1 MSTKKEPSVAP
12 IRRSVTVSWP
22 QEEAYR
28 RFCQDLPKWWPTFS
42 YSIGGSR
49 VARVVFEPHA
59 GGLIYEEHKDGTR
72 MRWGKVIALEPPR
85 RVVFTF
91 HPSRADS
98 DAQQVEITFSPDG
111 AGTRVDLISTG
122 WEKMSDQAQR
132 TRGGY
137 QLGWGLVLDR
147 FAGRFSPALLFF
159 GAMSAGITL
168 IGQRGKFV
176 RTSLGKMEDEP
187 SNP

>member
-1 MSTKKEPSVAP
+1 MSTKKEPSVEP

-28 RFCQDLPKWWPTFS
+28 RFTQDFAKWWPSYS

-49 VARVVFEPHA
+49 VKRVVFEPRP
-59 GGLIYEEHKDGTR
+59 GGRIYEEHKDGTR
-72 MRWGKVIALEPPR
+72 MRWGEVIALEPPG

-91 HPSRADS
+91 HPSRAES

-111 AGTRVDLISTG
+111 DRTRVDLVSTG
-122 WEKMSDQAQR
+122 WEKMSDKAQH

-147 FAGRFSPALLFF
+147 FAGRFSPLLLFF

-168 IGQRGKFV
+168 IGQRGKFI
-176 RTSLGKMEDEP
+176 RTSLGKMED
-187 SNP
+187 

>member
-28 RFCQDLPKWWPTFS
+28 RFTQDFAKWWPSYS
-42 YSIGGSR
+42 YSIGGTR
-49 VARVVFEPHA
+49 VARVVFEPRP
-59 GGLIYEEHKDGTR
+59 GGRIYEEHKDGTR
-72 MRWGKVIALEPPR
+72 MRWGKVIAVEPPR

-91 HPSRADS
+91 HPSRAES
-98 DAQQVEITFSPDG
+98 DAQRVEITFSPDEEG
-111 AGTRVDLISTG
+111 SRVDLVSTG
-122 WEKMSDQAQR
+122 WEKMSDKAR
-132 TRGGY
+132 ATRGGY

-147 FAGRFSPALLFF
+147 FAGRFRPIMLFF
-159 GAMSAGITL
+159 SAMSFGITL

-176 RTSLGKMEDEP
+176 RTSLGKMED
-187 SNP
+187 

>member
-12 IRRSVTVSWP
+12 IRRSVSVSWP

-28 RFCQDLPKWWPTFS
+28 RFTQDFAKWWPSYS

-49 VARVVFEPHA
+49 VKRVVFEPRA
-59 GGLIYEEHKDGTR
+59 GGRIYEEHKDGTR
-72 MRWGKVIALEPPR
+72 MRWGKVIALDPPR
-85 RVVFTF
+85 RIVFSF
-91 HPSRADS
+91 HPSRAES
-98 DAQQVEITFSPDG
+98 DAQHIEINFSREGDR
-111 AGTRVDLISTG
+111 TRVDLISTG
-122 WEKMSDQAQR
+122 WEKMSDKAKR

-147 FAGRFSPALLFF
+147 FAGRFRAVLLFF

-176 RTSLGKMEDEP
+176 RTSLGKMED
-187 SNP
+187 

>member
-1 MSTKKEPSVAP
+1 MATKKVPSVAP
-12 IRRSVTVSWP
+12 IRRSVFVSWP

-28 RFCQDLPKWWPTFS
+28 RFTQDFAKWWPSFS

-49 VARVVFEPHA
+49 VKSVVFEPRL
-59 GGLIYEEHKDGTR
+59 GGRIYEEHKDGTR
-72 MRWGKVIALEPPR
+72 MRWGKVIAVEPPR

-91 HPSRADS
+91 HPSRAES

-111 AGTRVDLISTG
+111 DRTRVDLVSTG
-122 WEKMSDQAQR
+122 WERMSDKAQR

-147 FAGRFSPALLFF
+147 FAGRFRPVLLFF

-168 IGQRGKFV
+168 IGQRGKFI
-176 RTSLGKMEDEP
+176 RTSLGKMED
-187 SNP
+187 